1 MYATPRPRI
10 GTIESR
16 PREKGTMDDPD
27 VWRWIWLGAAVVLG
41 IGEMAT
47 MGFFL
52 LPFAIGALVAGVLA
66 FVGVAVAVQI
76 VAFAVV
82 SVVVFA
88 AFRPLAHRLD
98 QSADDH
104 GVGAKRLV
112 GAAGLV
118 LEDINGSEVGM
129 VRIGAEEWRAVAA
142 EDESIPA
149 GTQVMV
155 REIKGTRAVVEPI
168 D

>member
-1 MYATPRPRI
+1 MDWPAAARRLRNS
-10 GTIESR
+10 IEWSSA
-16 PREKGTMDDPD
+16 
-27 VWRWIWLGAAVVLG
+27 LALAGAVSNA
-41 IGEMAT
+41 
-47 MGFFL
+47 
-52 LPFAIGALVAGVLA
+52 AIGFVALKGSKDNNNMGAVLA
-66 FVGVAVAVQI
+66 FLGVALAPQL

-82 SVVVFA
+82 SIIVFA

-112 GAAGLV
+112 GAGATV
-118 LEDINGSEVGM
+118 LEEIPAGNVGM

-142 EDESIPA
+142 DDEPIPA
-149 GTQVMV
+149 GTHVTV
-155 REIKGTRAVVEPI
+155 REIKGTRAVVEPV

>member
-1 MYATPRPRI
+1 
-10 GTIESR
+10 
-16 PREKGTMDDPD
+16 MDDPD
-27 VWRWIWLGAAVVLG
+27 IWRWIWLGAAVVLG
-41 IGEMAT
+41 VGEMAT

-66 FVGVAVAVQI
+66 FLG
-76 VAFAVV
+76 VAFALQVVAFALV

-98 QSADDH
+98 QAGDDH

-112 GAAGLV
+112 GATAVV
-118 LEDINGSEVGM
+118 LEEITSARVGM

-142 EDESIPA
+142 DDDEPIPA
-149 GTQVMV
+149 GAAVTV
-155 REIKGTRAVVEPI
+155 REIKGTRAVVEPV

>member
-1 MYATPRPRI
+1 
-10 GTIESR
+10 
-16 PREKGTMDDPD
+16 MDDPET
-27 VWRWIWLGAAVVLG
+27 WRWIWLGLAVVLG
-41 IGEMAT
+41 VGEMAT
-47 MGFFL
+47 MGLFL
-52 LPFAIGALVAGVLA
+52 LPFALGALVAGILA
-66 FVGVAVAVQI
+66 FLGVALAPQL

-82 SVVVFA
+82 SIIVFA

-112 GAAGLV
+112 GAGATV
-118 LEDINGSEVGM
+118 LEEISAGNVGM

-142 EDESIPA
+142 DNEPIPA
-149 GTQVMV
+149 GTQVTV
-155 REIKGTRAVVEPI
+155 REIKGTRAVVEPV